1 MDGEP
6 KPWKEC
12 PALQKGMCMRPYCG
26 ECKWGNAHR
35 QGVEEALKAYRERL
49 ASAIASRE
57 LAPGCNLKAAIWV
70 LYEIPL
76 MDGLSADG
84 GARKEG

>member
-1 MDGEP
+1 
-6 KPWKEC
+6 
-12 PALQKGMCMRPYCG
+12 
-26 ECKWGNAHR
+26 
-35 QGVEEALKAYRERL
+35 VEEALKAYRERL

-84 GARKEG
+84 GARKDVPRP